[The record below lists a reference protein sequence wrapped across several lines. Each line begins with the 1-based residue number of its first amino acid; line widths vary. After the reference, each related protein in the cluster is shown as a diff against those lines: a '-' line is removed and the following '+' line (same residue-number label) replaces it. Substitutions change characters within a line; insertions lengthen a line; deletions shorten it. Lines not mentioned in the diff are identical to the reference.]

1 MRRRASRPHQ
11 AATGPC
17 FTRSHDRGR
26 LPGSTNVRAHRCGQ
40 LLCAAASVTDTIAYK
55 VLAADEWAALN
66 AGAFQGAPIDKA
78 DGFIH
83 LSTASQITETVDR
96 HYSGQK
102 GLVIAAIDL
111 AALGDAVRWEPS
123 RNGQLFPHV
132 YGHFIPQSVIAS
144 CPLERH
150 PNCTVRLPTPVS
162 HRLK

>member
-11 AATGPC
+11 AATGFC

-83 LSTASQITETVDR
+83 LSTASQLTETVDR
-96 HYSGQK
+96 HFSGQK

-132 YGHFIPQSVIAS
+132 YGHLMPQSVIAW

-150 PNCTVRLPTPVS
+150 PNSTVRLPTV
-162 HRLK
+162 